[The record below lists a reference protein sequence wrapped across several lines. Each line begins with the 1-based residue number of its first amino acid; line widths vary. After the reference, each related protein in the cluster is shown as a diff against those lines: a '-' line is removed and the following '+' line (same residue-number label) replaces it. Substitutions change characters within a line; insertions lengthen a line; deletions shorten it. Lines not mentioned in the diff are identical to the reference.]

1 MPIAVPDD
9 RNRSNQEGYI
19 VADTTVRRDVITSDE
34 RFGQIAAV
42 IADPIVTRQ
51 DAVAI
56 EYVIEDVVIG
66 VGSPFVGRLISSP
79 SDDSNMV
86 VDTIESSPFDFFIL
100 SRTSSGFPAI
110 AIQNRNAKYRATTTL
125 SAAIAALVRVPSIFN
140 ESATATL
147 SKQVFFLDENKF

>member
-1 MPIAVPDD
+1 MPMAVPDD

-42 IADPIVTRQ
+42 TADPIVTRQ

-56 EYVIEDVVIG
+56 EYAIEDVVIDF
-66 VGSPFVGRLISSP
+66 GSPSVGISISSP

-86 VDTIESSPFDFFIL
+86 VDILVLSCKSS
-100 SRTSSGFPAI
+100 FPAI

-125 SAAIAALVRVPSIFN
+125 SAAIAALVRDPSMFN
-140 ESATATL
+140 VSATATL
-147 SKQVFFLDENKF
+147 SQRVFFFQDENKF

>member
-1 MPIAVPDD
+1 MPMAVPDD

-56 EYVIEDVVIG
+56 EYAIEDVVIDF
-66 VGSPFVGRLISSP
+66 GSPSVGILISSP
-79 SDDSNMV
+79 SGDSTV
-86 VDTIESSPFDFFIL
+86 VDIL
-100 SRTSSGFPAI
+100 VLSCKSGFPAI

-125 SAAIAALVRVPSIFN
+125 SAAIAALVRDPSMFN
-140 ESATATL
+140 VSATATL
-147 SKQVFFLDENKF
+147 SQRVFFFQDENKF

>member
-1 MPIAVPDD
+1 M
-9 RNRSNQEGYI
+9 
-19 VADTTVRRDVITSDE
+19 
-34 RFGQIAAV
+34 

-66 VGSPFVGRLISSP
+66 VGSPFVGRLIFSP

-86 VDTIESSPFDFFIL
+86 VDTIESSPFNFFIL

-147 SKQVFFLDENKF
+147 SKQVFFFR

>member
-1 MPIAVPDD
+1 MAVPDD

-19 VADTTVRRDVITSDE
+19 VADMTVRRDVITSDD

-56 EYVIEDVVIG
+56 EYAIEDVVIDF
-66 VGSPFVGRLISSP
+66 GSPSVGISISSP
-79 SDDSNMV
+79 SDDSNV
-86 VDTIESSPFDFFIL
+86 VDIL
-100 SRTSSGFPAI
+100 VLSCKSSGFPAI

-125 SAAIAALVRVPSIFN
+125 SAAIAALVRDPSMFN
-140 ESATATL
+140 VSATATL
-147 SKQVFFLDENKF
+147 RQRVFFLQRILENKF